1 MPITQAQARQLN
13 YKKFTLTDSDFTAS
27 RDDNTAL
34 SAGVVGEI
42 ATCEIGSGGQTSNY
56 LAVILG
62 QQPDSVTGDTQGNEV
77 FVSLGDASA
86 GDLGDTAEWAFAVR
100 DKGEVGSGQA
110 GTITGFITHRGQDN
124 ADPRRRKSLNPQ
136 EPIARDGKV
145 LQLLVK
151 DETTSDTVQIA
162 NSTFQIPAL
171 GGQD

>member
-1 MPITQAQARQLN
+1 MPITQSQARQLN
-13 YKKFTLTDSDFTAS
+13 YKKFTLTDSDFSAS
-27 RDDNTAL
+27 RDNDNQL
-34 SAGVVGEI
+34 SAGTVGEI
-42 ATCEIGSGGQTSNY
+42 ATSEVGADGQLSNY
-56 LAVILG
+56 LGVILG

-77 FVSLGDASA
+77 YVSLGDDTA

-110 GTITGFITHRGQDN
+110 GTITGFITHRGQD
-124 ADPRRRKSLNPQ
+124 ASDPRQRKSLNPQ

-151 DETTSDTVQIA
+151 DETTADTVDIS
-162 NSTFQIPAL
+162 NSTFQIPSL